1 MRTELCDLF
10 GIDVPIFAFS
20 HCRDVVAAVSR
31 AGGFGV
37 LGALAFSPE
46 QLELELRW
54 IDDNVDGRPYG
65 VDTVIPAK
73 YVGRDEGDL
82 PRDQLQKL
90 IPEGHKQFLEE
101 LLKEFDV
108 SELAEQP
115 EPPRDGGMGSGML
128 GWSVSGGRAHVEV
141 ALKHPIKLL
150 ANALG
155 PPPEDVIQM
164 AHAQDV
170 YVAALV
176 GRASQ
181 ALKQQAAGVDVIV
194 ASGYEAGGHT
204 GEVTSMVLIPEVVDA
219 VAPTPVLAAG
229 GIGTG
234 RQIAAALALGAEGVW
249 TGSIWLGVSESNTG
263 PRMQQRLFDATSND
277 TIRSRSLSG
286 KPARQLKTKY
296 IEAWEDPKNPDPLP
310 MPLQM
315 LLCAPYTARIGRAA
329 RVPGSRAEELQGTP
343 VGQIVGQMK
352 HVQSSHQLIYQLVE
366 EYVDAVTRLDGL
378 TADEGGRDS
387 SS

>member
-1 MRTELCDLF
+1 MRTRLCDMF
-10 GIDVPIFAFS
+10 EIEFPIFAFS

-37 LGALAFSPE
+37 LGALAFGPE
-46 QLELELRW
+46 QLELELKW
-54 IDDNVDGRPYG
+54 IDENVDGKPYG

-73 YVGRDEGDL
+73 YVGREDGDL
-82 PRDQLQKL
+82 SQGQLQQL
-90 IPEGHKQFLEE
+90 IPDEHKKFLEE
-101 LLKEFDV
+101 LLEEYDV
-108 SELAEQP
+108 PELPADAEQP
-115 EPPRDGGMGSGML
+115 RGGGMGSGML
-128 GWSVSGGRAHVEV
+128 GWSLSGGRAHVDV

-155 PPPEDVIQM
+155 PPPEDVIEM
-164 AHAQDV
+164 AHEQGV
-170 YVAALV
+170 LMAALV
-176 GRASQ
+176 GRAGQ
-181 ALKQQAAGVDVIV
+181 AEKQKEAGVDVII

-249 TGSIWLGVSESNTG
+249 TGSIWLTVSESNSG
-263 PRMQQRLFDATSND
+263 PRMMEKLLEATSRD

-296 IEAWEDPKNPDPLP
+296 IEAWEDKDSPDPLP

-315 LLCAPYTARIGRAA
+315 LLCAPYAARIGRAA
-329 RVPGSRAEELQGTP
+329 RIPGSKAEELQGTP

-352 HVQSSHQLIYQLVE
+352 QVQSSHQLIYQLVE
-366 EYVDAVTRLDGL
+366 EYVDAATRLHEL
-378 TADEGGRDS
+378 TSAVED
-387 SS
+387 

>member
-1 MRTELCDLF
+1 MHTRICDMF
-10 GIDVPIFAFS
+10 EIEFPIFAFS

-37 LGALAFSPE
+37 LGALAFSTE
-46 QLELELRW
+46 QLELELSW
-54 IDDNVDGRPYG
+54 IDDNVDGKPYG

-82 PRDQLQKL
+82 NRDQLGKL
-90 IPEGHKQFLEE
+90 IPEGHKKFLEE
-101 LLKEFDV
+101 LLEEYEV
-108 SELAEQP
+108 PELPEAAER
-115 EPPRDGGMGSGML
+115 PRAEGMGGGML
-128 GWSVSGGRAHVEV
+128 GWSVSGGRAAVEV

-155 PPPEDVIQM
+155 PPPEDVIEM
-164 AHAQDV
+164 AHSQGV
-170 YVAALV
+170 LMAALV
-176 GRASQ
+176 GRAGQ
-181 ALKQQAAGVDVIV
+181 AVKQKEAGVDVIV

-204 GEVTSMVLIPEVVDA
+204 GEVTSLVLTPEVVDA

-229 GIGTG
+229 GIGSG

-249 TGSIWLGVSESNTG
+249 TGSIWLTVSESNTG
-263 PRMQQRLFDATSND
+263 SGMMERLMRATSSD

-329 RVPGSRAEELQGTP
+329 RTLGSKAEELTGTP
-343 VGQIVGQMK
+343 VGQIVGQMNQ
-352 HVQSSHQLIYQLVE
+352 VQSSHQLIYQLVE
-366 EYVDAVTRLDGL
+366 EYVDAATRVHDLMS
-378 TADEGGRDS
+378 RD
-387 SS
+387 

>member
-1 MRTELCDLF
+1 MRTRLCDMF
-10 GIDVPIFAFS
+10 EIEFPIFAYS
-20 HCRDVVAAVSR
+20 PCRAAVAADPR

-46 QLELELRW
+46 QLELELKW
-54 IDDNVDGRPYG
+54 IDENVDGKPYG

-73 YVGRDEGDL
+73 YVGREDGDL
-82 PRDQLQKL
+82 SRDQLAKL
-90 IPEGHKQFLEE
+90 IPDGHKKFLEE
-101 LLKEFDV
+101 LCEEYDV
-108 SELAEQP
+108 PELP
-115 EPPRDGGMGSGML
+115 EGLERPRDGGMGSGML

-155 PPPEDVIQM
+155 PPPEDVIET
-164 AHAQDV
+164 AHAQNV
-170 YVAALV
+170 YMAALV

-181 ALKQQAAGVDVIV
+181 AIKQKEAGVDVVI

-234 RQIAAALALGAEGVW
+234 RQVAAALALGAEGVW

-263 PRMQQRLFDATSND
+263 QSMQEKLLAATSSD

-296 IEAWEDPKNPDPLP
+296 IEAWEDPKNPAPLS

-329 RVPGSRAEELQGTP
+329 RVPGSKAEALQGTP

-352 HVQSSHQLIYQLVE
+352 NVQSSHQLIYQLVE
-366 EYVDAVTRLDGL
+366 EYVDAATRIHDLMS
-378 TADEGGRDS
+378 DEEGEG
-387 SS
+387 

>member
-1 MRTELCDLF
+1 MRTRLCDMF
-10 GIDVPIFAFS
+10 EIEFPIFAFS

-46 QLELELRW
+46 QLELELKW
-54 IDDNVDGRPYG
+54 IDENVSGKPYG

-73 YVGRDEGDL
+73 YVGREDGDL
-82 PRDQLQKL
+82 SRDQLAKL
-90 IPEGHKQFLEE
+90 IPDGHKKFLEE
-101 LLKEFDV
+101 LCEEYDV
-108 SELAEQP
+108 PELP
-115 EPPRDGGMGSGML
+115 EDLERPRDGGMGSGML
-128 GWSVSGGRAHVEV
+128 GWSLAGGRAHVEV

-155 PPPEDVIQM
+155 PPPEDVIET
-164 AHAQDV
+164 AHAQNV
-170 YVAALV
+170 YMAALV

-181 ALKQQAAGVDVIV
+181 ALKQKEAGVDVVI

-234 RQIAAALALGAEGVW
+234 RQVAAALALGAEGVW

-263 PRMQQRLFDATSND
+263 QSMQEKLIAATSSD

-296 IEAWEDPKNPDPLP
+296 IEAWEDSKNPDPLP

-329 RVPGSRAEELQGTP
+329 RVPGSKAEALQGTP

-352 HVQSSHQLIYQLVE
+352 SVLSSHQLIYQLVE
-366 EYVDAVTRLDGL
+366 EYVDAATRLHEL
-378 TADEGGRDS
+378 MSEEGGEG
-387 SS
+387 

>member
-1 MRTELCDLF
+1 MFEIEF
-10 GIDVPIFAFS
+10 PIFAFS

-37 LGALAFSPE
+37 LGALAFSAE
-46 QLELELRW
+46 QLELELKW
-54 IDDNVDGRPYG
+54 IDENVDGKPYG

-73 YVGRDEGDL
+73 YVGREDGDL
-82 PRDQLQKL
+82 SQGQLQQL
-90 IPEGHKQFLEE
+90 IPDEHKKFLEE
-101 LLKEFDV
+101 LLEEYDV
-108 SELAEQP
+108 PELPADAEQP
-115 EPPRDGGMGSGML
+115 HGGGMGSGML
-128 GWSVSGGRAHVEV
+128 GWSLSGGRAHVDV

-155 PPPEDVIQM
+155 PPPEDVIEM
-164 AHAQDV
+164 AHEQGV
-170 YVAALV
+170 LMAALV
-176 GRASQ
+176 GRAGQ
-181 ALKQQAAGVDVIV
+181 AQKQQEAGVDVII

-249 TGSIWLGVSESNTG
+249 TGSIWLTVSESNSG
-263 PRMQQRLFDATSND
+263 PRMMEKLLEATSRD

-296 IEAWEDPKNPDPLP
+296 IEAWEDKDTPDPLP

-329 RVPGSRAEELQGTP
+329 RIPGSKAEELQGTP

-352 HVQSSHQLIYQLVE
+352 QVQSSHQLIYQLVE
-366 EYVDAVTRLDGL
+366 EYVDAATRLHEL
-378 TADEGGRDS
+378 TSAVED
-387 SS
+387 